1 MDVTL
6 DRMISCICETAF
18 FWGFFF
24 DIPLL
29 SESTLGKKKEKKKG
43 DPWQCARSDL
53 PEACETSKQNL
64 ALRMT
69 KSYQFTAL
77 QCVFLFGE

>member
-18 FWGFFF
+18 FWVFFLTYHCYQN
-24 DIPLL
+24 PRW
-29 SESTLGKKKEKKKG
+29 EKKKKKG